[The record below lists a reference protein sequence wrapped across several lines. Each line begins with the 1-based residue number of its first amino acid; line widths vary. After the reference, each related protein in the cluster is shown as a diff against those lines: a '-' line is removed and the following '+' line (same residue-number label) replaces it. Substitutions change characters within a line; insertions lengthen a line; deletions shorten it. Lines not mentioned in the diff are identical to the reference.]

1 MYENLINQKIDILKE
16 EFKDFPSFLD
26 GHIFIEYDN
35 GFVTIEPEPIIIVP
49 NSITMRQARLYLLS
63 IEKLDDVEILVS
75 QNKAWQIEWEYASE
89 VLRTNQLIPALQ
101 ESLALTDEQVD
112 TMFIEASKL

>member
-16 EFKDFPSFLD
+16 EFEDFPHFLN

-35 GFVTIEPEPIIIVP
+35 GFVTIGPEPIIIVP

-63 IEKLDDVEILVS
+63 INKLDDVELLV
-75 QNKAWQIEWEYASE
+75 QGNKAWQIEWEYANE
-89 VLRTNQLIPALQ
+89 VLRSNQLITTLQSAL
-101 ESLALTDEQVD
+101 ELSNTDID
-112 TMFIEASKL
+112 NMFIEASKL